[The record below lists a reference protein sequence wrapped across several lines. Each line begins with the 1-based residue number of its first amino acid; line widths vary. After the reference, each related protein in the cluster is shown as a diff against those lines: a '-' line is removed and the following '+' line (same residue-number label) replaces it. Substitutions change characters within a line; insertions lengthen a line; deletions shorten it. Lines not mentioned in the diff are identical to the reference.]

1 MPSKDESYTNEE
13 DDKEPPQLIN
23 VFSMVIMEAR
33 SLYKLKIP
41 HLKSFKWKIN
51 LMDYIAYFDSKTS
64 LMDLD
69 DSTKSWPFFTTFK
82 KIDLRWFFL
91 LLLKI
96 ITSFTKLERMFTT

>member
-41 HLKSFKWKIN
+41 HLKSFKWEIN
-51 LMDYIAYFDSKTS
+51 LMD
-64 LMDLD
+64 
-69 DSTKSWPFFTTFK
+69 
-82 KIDLRWFFL
+82 
-91 LLLKI
+91 
-96 ITSFTKLERMFTT
+96 